1 MFTGIIE
8 ETGIVGSINRLAF
21 GASVFIECKI
31 ILDDL
36 KIGDSVSVD
45 GACQTAVK
53 IDNNGFYIDI
63 SQETLDVSTLKYFK
77 SGQKV
82 NLERAMKLNGR
93 FGGHV
98 VSGHVDG
105 TGKYVKKINQGMFEN
120 YYFSA
125 PGNVSKY
132 LIYKGSVCINGISLT
147 IASLEDNIFSVAVI
161 PQTSSSTNISDLKTG
176 DYVNLE
182 SDIFAKYI
190 EKFVS
195 KSDNVTEN
203 ITVSY
208 LEEHGFL

>member
-8 ETGIVGSINRLAF
+8 ETGIVGSVNRLSF
-21 GASVFIECKI
+21 GASVFVECKI

-45 GACQTAVK
+45 GVCQTVTK
-53 IDNNGFYIDI
+53 LENKGFYIDV

-82 NLERAMKLNGR
+82 NLERAMKANGR
-93 FGGHV
+93 FGGHI

-105 TGKYVKKINQGMFEN
+105 TGQFIKKVNQGMFEN

-125 PGNVSKY
+125 PENISKY
-132 LIYKGSVCINGISLT
+132 LIYKGSICVNGVSLT
-147 IASLEDNIFSVAVI
+147 VASLEEHVFSIAVI
-161 PQTSSSTNISDLKTG
+161 PQTSSSTNISTLNAG

-195 KSDNVTEN
+195 KSDNITEN